1 MASDPG
7 AVDAA
12 ILAALAAD
20 GPLMALCGG
29 AVFFGVAK
37 QGFDVFLLV
46 DRLSHADD
54 QNCFGAAAGEAFVY
68 LVKAV
73 RPGTA
78 TGDARAAALRIRELL
93 EGNETLAIDGYAL
106 QDPITELEAVR
117 ILEVD
122 EVNPD
127 RQVQHWGGHY
137 ALQVQRLEGT
147 RTRRSD
153 HALSRQTRGSIDRGD
168 AGRVAQQVDAQRG
181 DG

>member
-1 MASDPG
+1 MATSDPG

-12 ILAALAAD
+12 ILALLAAD
-20 GPLMALCGG
+20 VPLMALCGG

-37 QGFDVFLLV
+37 QGYDVFLLV

-54 QNCFGAAAGEAFVY
+54 QNCFGEAAGEAFVY

-78 TGDARAAALRIRELL
+78 TGDARSAALRIRELL
-93 EGNETLAIDGYAL
+93 EGNASLTIDGYAL
-106 QDPITELEAVR
+106 QDPITEIESVR

-122 EVNPD
+122 ESNPD

-137 ALQVQRLEGT
+137 DVQVQRIAGT
-147 RTRRSD
+147 RRGVN
-153 HALSRQTRGSIDRGD
+153 HALPRQNGIGENRRD
-168 AGRVAQQVDAQRG
+168 ARRLAEQVDAQRG